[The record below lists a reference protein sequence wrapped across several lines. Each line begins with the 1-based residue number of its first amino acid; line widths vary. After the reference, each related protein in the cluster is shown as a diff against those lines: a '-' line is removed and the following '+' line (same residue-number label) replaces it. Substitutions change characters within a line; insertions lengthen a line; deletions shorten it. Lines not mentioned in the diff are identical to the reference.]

1 MQKEGKAQTEARSFP
16 NQGSAGKAQ
25 AALWARIPAKV
36 TRRAVKA
43 TAERVTGG
51 PDHTRNR

>member
-36 TRRAVKA
+36 TRRAVEA